1 MSRSWAKRMGVT
13 ASSAEGTAFAK
24 AQMGVTAG
32 YGECQE
38 LQAVWCCRSLN
49 RRVRN
54 GGNTLAGATGQEQI
68 AGDFQRRPWTSSYGR
83 WRTLADIK
91 PCKDA
96 IRQRFRKITPVVVRR
111 MSLSGDR
118 SQGDQEKGTSQPA
131 GRCCY
136 RSLLTGNADRQI
148 LRRQAEQTW
157 GLPRY
162 TGQKGEELYMT

>member
-54 GGNTLAGATGQEQI
+54 GGKYPSWSNRTGTDSGGIPEKALEFI
-68 AGDFQRRPWTSSYGR
+68 LWVMENPGR
-83 WRTLADIK
+83 YQAL
-91 PCKDA
+91 
-96 IRQRFRKITPVVVRR
+96 
-111 MSLSGDR
+111 
-118 SQGDQEKGTSQPA
+118 QGCNQMA
-131 GRCCY
+131 F
-136 RSLLTGNADRQI
+136 
-148 LRRQAEQTW
+148 
-157 GLPRY
+157 
-162 TGQKGEELYMT
+162 